1 MKLVRGACGPFF
13 VLAGAMHFVKPRAYR
28 QIVPQ
33 YVPAPDAVVYLSGVA
48 EAVGGIGLM
57 IPATRARARWWLV
70 ATLLAIFPAN
80 LHMAQHPEQY
90 PKIPGGARSLK
101 LRLPFQAVF
110 IAWVLVS
117 GQSLAAAAVD
127 QASTP

>member
-1 MKLVRGACGPFF
+1 MRALRRLCGPFF

-28 QIVPQ
+28 QIMPP
-33 YVPAPDAVVYLSGVA
+33 YLPAPEALVYLSGVA
-48 EAVGGIGLM
+48 EAAGGLGLM
-57 IPATRARARWWLV
+57 LASKRARARWWLV

-110 IAWVLVS
+110 IVWVL
-117 GQSLAAAAVD
+117 AAGRPRRRD
-127 QASTP
+127 